1 VIDAEDIDRIN
12 MSSLETI
19 QRMMAEQFDLKIEL
33 LTPDA
38 QLESLGVDSLSVI
51 EFMFNIEDEFKIKL
65 PDERVEIKTVQDVAN
80 IVDRLMAEQ
89 KSTS

>member
-1 VIDAEDIDRIN
+1 

-19 QRMMAEQFDLKIEL
+19 QRMMAEQFDLKPEVL
-33 LTPDA
+33 APDA

-65 PDERVEIKTVQDVAN
+65 PDERVEIKTVQDIAN
-80 IVDRLMAEQ
+80 IVDSLVAKQ
-89 KSTS
+89 KSGS

>member
-1 VIDAEDIDRIN
+1 
-12 MSSLETI
+12 MSSLEAI
-19 QRMMAEQFDLKIEL
+19 QRMMSEQFDLKPEV

-65 PDERVEIKTVQDVAN
+65 PDERVELKTVQDIAN
-80 IVDRLMAEQ
+80 VVDRLVAEQ
-89 KSTS
+89 NPGS

>member
-1 VIDAEDIDRIN
+1 

-19 QRMMAEQFDLKIEL
+19 QRMMAEQFDLKPEV

-38 QLESLGVDSLSVI
+38 QLETLGVDSLSVI

-65 PDERVEIKTVQDVAN
+65 PDERVELKTVQDIAN
-80 IVDRLMAEQ
+80 VVDRLIAAQ
-89 KSTS
+89 KGRS

>member
-1 VIDAEDIDRIN
+1 

-19 QRMMAEQFDLKIEL
+19 QRMMAEQFDLKPEV

-38 QLESLGVDSLSVI
+38 QLEGLGVDSLSVI
-51 EFMFNIEDEFKIKL
+51 EFMFNIEDEFKVKL

-80 IVDRLMAEQ
+80 IVDRMIAEQ
-89 KSTS
+89 KSTT

>member
-1 VIDAEDIDRIN
+1 

-19 QRMMAEQFDLKIEL
+19 RRMMSEQFELKPEA

-65 PDERVEIKTVQDVAN
+65 PDERVELKTVQDIAN
-80 IVDRLMAEQ
+80 VVDRLIAQQ
-89 KSTS
+89 KGGS

>member
-1 VIDAEDIDRIN
+1 

-19 QRMMAEQFDLKIEL
+19 QRMMAEQFELKPEVL
-33 LTPDA
+33 GPDA

-65 PDERVEIKTVQDVAN
+65 PDARVEIKTVQDIAN
-80 IVDRLMAEQ
+80 IVDRLVAEQ
-89 KSTS
+89 KSNT

>member
-1 VIDAEDIDRIN
+1 

-19 QRMMAEQFDLKIEL
+19 RRMMSEQFEL
-33 LTPDA
+33 TPEALTPDA

-65 PDERVEIKTVQDVAN
+65 PDERVELKTVQDIAN
-80 IVDRLMAEQ
+80 VVDRLVAQQ
-89 KSTS
+89 KGGS

>member
-1 VIDAEDIDRIN
+1 

-19 QRMMAEQFDLKIEL
+19 QRMMSEQFDLKPEV

-65 PDERVEIKTVQDVAN
+65 PDERVELKTVQDIAN
-80 IVDRLMAEQ
+80 VVDRLVAEQ
-89 KSTS
+89 NRGS